1 MALEFDKEYYKK
13 DDNGQMV
20 LDYVVRPSINNNNLG
35 PLPVGRNIKVK
46 IMKNGQLVVVFQYD
60 VVKQSPAGKKLMA
73 AAIFQLSEQSNTT
86 VARQMGQIIT
96 CMDEQVYE
104 KVGRQYVV
112 SYIDRPRNVRRDNLG
127 PFVVGDVIRIE
138 FLLNDNVLDSF
149 DYTPSSR
156 LPQGKVLMGL
166 GRLDFVEMA

>member
-60 VVKQSPAGKKLMA
+60 VVK
-73 AAIFQLSEQSNTT
+73 
-86 VARQMGQIIT
+86 
-96 CMDEQVYE
+96 
-104 KVGRQYVV
+104 
-112 SYIDRPRNVRRDNLG
+112 
-127 PFVVGDVIRIE
+127 
-138 FLLNDNVLDSF
+138 
-149 DYTPSSR
+149 
-156 LPQGKVLMGL
+156 
-166 GRLDFVEMA
+166 